1 MAQMKYF
8 YELTISSSPHAHSP
22 VTTQT
27 IMRDVLIA
35 LVPALLGSIYFFG
48 FRALLVTLVSAA
60 ACVFFEWGFCKI
72 RKLHCKTY
80 DLSAVVTGVLLAFV
94 CPVTIP
100 YWTIILGDFFAIV
113 LVKMLF
119 GGLGK
124 NIVNPALAG
133 RAFMFSWPVL
143 MSNWV
148 KVGFSNAAG
157 LLSTADAVTAA
168 TPLAVMHQQKMLP
181 EESILDMF
189 LGNIGGCIGETSALL
204 LIIGFVYLLY
214 RKVITARIPLA
225 YIGTVAILAFLFPQG
240 NDRIAW
246 MAAQVFG
253 GGLMLGAIFMA
264 TDYVTSPLTKLGQIV
279 YGIGCGVI
287 TILIRYFGG
296 YSEGVTYAILC
307 MNACAVLLDKI
318 GRPVKFGAPKK
329 EAAKK

>member
-60 ACVFFEWGFCKI
+60 ACVFFEWGFCKV

-133 RAFMFSWPVL
+133 RAFLFSWPVL

-148 KVGFSNAAG
+148 KVGFDNAAG

-168 TPLAVMHQQKMLP
+168 TPMSDMHQGALP

-204 LIIGFVYLLY
+204 LIIGFIYLLY

>member
-48 FRALLVTLVSAA
+48 FRALLVTLISAA
-60 ACVFFEWGFCKI
+60 ACVFFEWGFCKV

-133 RAFMFSWPVL
+133 RAFLFSWPVL
-143 MSNWV
+143 MSSWV
-148 KVGFSNAAG
+148 KVGFDNAAG

-168 TPLAVMHQQKMLP
+168 TPMSAMHQGALP

-204 LIIGFVYLLY
+204 LIIGFAYLLY